1 MDTVMVDD
9 STNAFNTN
17 TITDTDTIIDTM
29 TDTDM
34 ETAYLHMDNNP
45 EIMSD
50 DVSPRECMTYKL
62 TITNQEPW
70 SRIVQ
75 RISAL
80 NTLNSQTCTL
90 LINGWLEC
98 SIRLHKS

>member
-1 MDTVMVDD
+1 MDTIMADD
-9 STNAFNTN
+9 SIIASN
-17 TITDTDTIIDTM
+17 TITNTTTDTM
-29 TDTDM
+29 TDTATDM
-34 ETAYLHMDNNP
+34 ETAYPHVDNDP

-50 DVSPRECMTYKL
+50 DVLPRECRIYKL
-62 TITNQEPW
+62 TIANQEPW